1 MSRFAGALQA
11 EESFRQ
17 WDAERKEKRQRY
29 WNALYL
35 LRQDYLADNKGDYD
49 LTSRPTMHYWAEL
62 KYGFKM
68 GLDGQGNYTQDYE
81 VTDPKKFMLFQIKY
95 WK

>member
-1 MSRFAGALQA
+1 MSRFAGAMPA
-11 EESFRQ
+11 EESFRK
-17 WDAERKEKRQRY
+17 WEAERKEKRQQY

-35 LRQDYLADNKGDYD
+35 LRQEYLSENKGNYD
-49 LTSRPTMHYWAEL
+49 ITARPTMHYWAEL

-68 GLDGQGNYTQDYE
+68 GLDGSGNYTQDYD
-81 VTDPKKFMLFQIKY
+81 VVDPKKFMLFQIKY

>member
-1 MSRFAGALQA
+1 MSIHDVTRA
-11 EESFRQ
+11 EESFRE
-17 WDAERKEKRQRY
+17 WERERKAKRNQY
-29 WNALYL
+29 WNSLHVMRKEYIEDHNG
-35 LRQDYLADNKGDYD
+35 QYD
-49 LTSRPTMHYWAEL
+49 LTARPTMHYWAEL

-68 GLDGQGNYTQDYE
+68 GLDGQGNYTQDYT

>member
-1 MSRFAGALQA
+1 MSSKYQVNPIEAKFH
-11 EESFRQ
+11 EWE
-17 WDAERKEKRQRY
+17 AERKAKRMEY

-35 LRQDYLADNKGDYD
+35 MRQEYMEDNKGQIDP
-49 LTSRPTMHYWAEL
+49 TVRPTMHYWAEL

-68 GLDGQGNYTQDYE
+68 GLDGQGNYTQDYD
-81 VTDPKKFMLFQIKY
+81 VVDPKKFMLFQLKY

>member
-11 EESFRQ
+11 EESFRMWEQ
-17 WDAERKEKRQRY
+17 ERKDKGIRY
-29 WNALYL
+29 WNAIYAM
-35 LRQDYLADNKGDYD
+35 RTDYLAENKGIYD
-49 LTSRPTMHYWAEL
+49 LTARPTIHYWAEL

-68 GLDGQGNYTQDYE
+68 GLDGQGNYTREYE

>member
-1 MSRFAGALQA
+1 MSRVANSVLA
-11 EESFRQ
+11 EESFRK
-17 WDAERKEKRQRY
+17 WEEERKEQRNRY

-35 LRQDYLADNKGDYD
+35 LRQEYLSDNTGNYD

-62 KYGFKM
+62 KYGFRM
-68 GLDGQGNYTQDYE
+68 GLDGTGNYTHDYE

>member
-1 MSRFAGALQA
+1 MPA
-11 EESFRQ
+11 EKNFRQ
-17 WDAERKEKRQRY
+17 WDQEGKARRQRY
-29 WNALYL
+29 WDALFHMRSEYL
-35 LRQDYLADNKGDYD
+35 KENLGDYD
-49 LTSRPTMHYWAEL
+49 LTSRPTMHYWAEQ

-81 VTDPKKFMLFQIKY
+81 VTDPKRFMLFQIKY

>member
-11 EESFRQ
+11 EESFRMWEQ
-17 WDAERKEKRQRY
+17 ERNKERDKY
-29 WNALYL
+29 WNALYSM
-35 LRQDYLADNKGDYD
+35 RSEYLSENKGQYD
-49 LTSRPTMHYWAEL
+49 LTARPTIHYWAQR

-68 GLDGQGNYTQDYE
+68 GLDGQGNYTRDYE

>member
-11 EESFRQ
+11 EESFRE
-17 WDAERKEKRQRY
+17 WERERKEKRFQY
-29 WNALYL
+29 WSALQALRKDYL
-35 LRQDYLADNKGDYD
+35 LENTGNYD
-49 LTSRPTMHYWAEL
+49 MTARPTMHYWAER

-68 GLDGQGNYTQDYE
+68 GLDGQGNYTQEYT

-95 WK
+95 WQ